1 MGPSEMPQIK
11 YQNTKTKPASQK
23 VDPHGFTAVA
33 HPHSSAK
40 PAEAYPPSPRLRRI
54 ALFAFIHP

>member
-23 VDPHGFTAVA
+23 IKVFTINTVFGF
-33 HPHSSAK
+33 
-40 PAEAYPPSPRLRRI
+40 
-54 ALFAFIHP
+54 